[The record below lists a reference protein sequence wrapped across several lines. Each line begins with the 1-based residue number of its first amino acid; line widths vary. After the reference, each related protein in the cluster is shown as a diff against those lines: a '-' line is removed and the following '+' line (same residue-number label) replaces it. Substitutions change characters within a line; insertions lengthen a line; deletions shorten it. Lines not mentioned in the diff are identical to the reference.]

1 MDWWLCGDS
10 CVVDVVVGSGYAV
23 KVVGFMACVMEVFGV
38 GDGLMASNGGS
49 GWW

>member
-23 KVVGFMACVMEVFGV
+23 KVGGGGGWLHGLCDGGV
-38 GDGLMASNGGS
+38 WCWRWADG
-49 GWW
+49 